1 MVTRLVAEDNSVC
14 RLYSSFCRL
23 TIVLCVWCIRTRL
36 PLPITRPGL
45 RRTPKS
51 ELVSRGAD
59 LLSVKP
65 SLGLS
70 ILEVDADVSAWLAAG
85 SAMSRAEHED
95 LAKHVKT
102 SFYGVRV
109 RG

>member
-1 MVTRLVAEDNSVC
+1 M
-14 RLYSSFCRL
+14 
-23 TIVLCVWCIRTRL
+23 
-36 PLPITRPGL
+36 
-45 RRTPKS
+45 
-51 ELVSRGAD
+51 
-59 LLSVKP
+59 LSVKP